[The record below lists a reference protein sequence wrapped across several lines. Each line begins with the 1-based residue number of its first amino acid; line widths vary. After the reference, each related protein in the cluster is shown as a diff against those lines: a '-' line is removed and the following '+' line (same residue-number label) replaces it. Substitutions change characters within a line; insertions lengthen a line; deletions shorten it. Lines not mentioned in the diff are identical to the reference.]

1 MNPFLFR
8 LRMGMGV
15 LLLVCAPAR
24 ADVGAF
30 NALAG
35 MDTAS
40 FRWAEPQAAHVHG
53 VPIHWREFSSSAALF
68 STAQKLAGHSDRF
81 QRVIA
86 YNNSVLLTGIR
97 ADWHWLA
104 EIQQSSEGARGRVSI
119 LQIDPK
125 KLEHLLQSRSG
136 QAFPWLPNNAQLRFS
151 QESELNGR
159 RVTQQVYGASLPA
172 SEFTAYLQR
181 HLRSSGW
188 QHEAQMAWWPGA
200 EVWRRASSSLFVASL
215 PMGRG
220 STVFL
225 QHIE

>member
-1 MNPFLFR
+1 MKPFLLFC
-8 LRMGMGV
+8 LRAGA
-15 LLLVCAPAR
+15 LLLACMPAR

-35 MDTAS
+35 MDTER

-68 STAQKLAGHSDRF
+68 STAQKLAGRGDRF

-104 EIQQSSEGARGRVSI
+104 EIRQSSEGARGRVSI
-119 LQIDPK
+119 LQINPK
-125 KLEHLLQSRSG
+125 KLEHLLQNRSG
-136 QAFPWLPNNAQLRFS
+136 QAFPWLSKNARLRFS
-151 QESELNGR
+151 QESTVNGR
-159 RVTQQVYGASLPA
+159 RVMQQVYGASLPA
-172 SEFTAYLQR
+172 GDFTAYLQR
-181 HLRSSGW
+181 HLRNSGW

-200 EVWRRASSSLFVASL
+200 EVWRRASSSLLVASL
-215 PMGRG
+215 PMGLD
-220 STVFL
+220 SAVFL